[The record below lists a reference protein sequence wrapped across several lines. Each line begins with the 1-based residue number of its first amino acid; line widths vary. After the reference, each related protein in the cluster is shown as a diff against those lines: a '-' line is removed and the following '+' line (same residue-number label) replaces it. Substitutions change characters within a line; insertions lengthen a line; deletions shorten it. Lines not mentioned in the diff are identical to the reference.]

1 MPLEIECSD
10 IQPGDFQRIPFLH
23 TFSVTK
29 KKTKSHYL
37 MNLRRYDLRST
48 NIKNTKGNA
57 QRLPTQTRPTAMTRT
72 QIPRYPGPRLAAM
85 KMSQTLD
92 WSPLTRP

>member
-1 MPLEIECSD
+1 
-10 IQPGDFQRIPFLH
+10 
-23 TFSVTK
+23 
-29 KKTKSHYL
+29 

-72 QIPRYPGPRLAAM
+72 QIPRIPG
-85 KMSQTLD
+85 
-92 WSPLTRP
+92 SPTCSNEDVSDIGLVPIDPAVILVC